1 MSDAINSLGEFFRR
15 SGRNLSR
22 IPGDV
27 AQGVQDFA
35 ENTKNAAVGMAE
47 PTMRV
52 MRGEGLE
59 NPLFPTAESGGKS
72 RLGDV
77 ASVLNPDMLPGNV
90 PGSLGTWG
98 GPLGQTA
105 KQRNLKFAQ
114 KAAQEGKLSDD
125 EIFQKYGWTRQPVTG
140 DWRYEIPDNTAK
152 LVPTPDPNLSAAE
165 FGLKYPKGYEYVHRE
180 LMKAYPHLKNMRIVT
195 HDIGDHQAL
204 AFFDRKNTI
213 SLRSDLSANDAL
225 DSVAH
230 EFQHPIQRHEGG
242 SPGTSPNS
250 PEIQGIAKEKL
261 ATARVQAEEVSQR
274 FNNALNDFWNEQP
287 RPQTMRDA
295 ALIRSR
301 FIRQNK
307 ELAEQY
313 EHAQQTLKQMNDPY
327 QVFMLRHG
335 LYERALGEVEA
346 RDTQFRRTLTPEQ
359 RKAITPYYLGMVRAD
374 MPIRNPDEVFDI
386 REHLTNPAP
395 PAPEN
400 PELRRMIRQHLGI
413 PE

>member
-1 MSDAINSLGEFFRR
+1 MSDTIGALGEFFRR
-15 SGRNLSR
+15 SGRNLAQV
-22 IPGDV
+22 PGDV
-27 AQGVQDFA
+27 AGYAGDFMT
-35 ENTKNAAVGMAE
+35 NTKNAAVGMAE
-47 PTMRV
+47 PSMRI

-59 NPLFPTAESGGKS
+59 NPLFPSVESGGQS

-77 ASVLNPDMLPGNV
+77 ASALNPDMLPGNV

-98 GPLGQTA
+98 GPLGQTG

-114 KAAQEGKLSDD
+114 KAAREGKLSND
-125 EIFQKYGWTRQPVTG
+125 EIFEKYGWTQQPVTG

-152 LVPTPDPNLSAAE
+152 LVPTPDPNLSAQE

-204 AFFDRKNTI
+204 AFFDRQNTI
-213 SLRSDLSANDAL
+213 SLRSDLSPADAL
-225 DSVAH
+225 DSVVH
-230 EFQHPIQRHEGG
+230 EFQHPIQRFEGG

-250 PEIQGIAKEKL
+250 PEIQGIAKEKME
-261 ATARVQAEEVSQR
+261 TARVQAEAVSRR
-274 FNNALNDFWNEQP
+274 FNEALNDYWNAQP

-301 FIRQNK
+301 FLRENK
-307 ELAEQY
+307 ELANQY
-313 EHAQQTLKQMNDPY
+313 EVAQETLNQLKDPY

-335 LYERALGEVEA
+335 LYERSLGETEA
-346 RDTQFRRTLTPEQ
+346 RDAQFRRTLTPEQ

-374 MPIRNPDEVFDI
+374 MPIRNPDELFDI

-395 PAPEN
+395 KAPEN